1 MLLFQ
6 NSRSNLTEQSH
17 ILVFHILFY
26 FLKTK
31 PKKETASQKH
41 SLMLQ
46 QNYGS
51 EGINANLK
59 VEVILHGNI
68 SYILYIASY
77 LKLSN
82 INLFMLSTSLASS
95 KNTFRNSTDVTFTGN
110 LFWKYCK
117 AMIRCCFLV

>member
-26 FLKTK
+26 FQKTK
-31 PKKETASQKH
+31 PKKETANQKH

-46 QNYGS
+46 NYRS

-95 KNTFRNSTDVTFTGN
+95 RNTFRNSTDVTFTGN